1 MKKQKMEHN
10 PIPVYIL
17 TRTGV
22 GFNDEGIRAVCDL
35 VMDEMEDGKA
45 KDEATGILAFTG
57 KHLLEPETLVMS
69 LKEQPNARV
78 VLSRPDGG
86 ITLCT
91 YGPGENGIALIIGIL
106 QETNKNSWSALMEA
120 IGEEVE

>member
-1 MKKQKMEHN
+1 MQKIKNN
-10 PIPVYIL
+10 PVPVYIL

-35 VMDEMEDGKA
+35 VMNEMADGKE
-45 KDEATGILAFTG
+45 KDETTGILAFTG
-57 KHLLEPETLVMS
+57 KHLLNPKTLTSS
-69 LKEQPNARV
+69 LKNQMNARV

-86 ITLCT
+86 ITLCV
-91 YGPGENGIALIIGIL
+91 YGPGEKGTARLIKIL
-106 QETNKNSWSALMEA
+106 EHTDKTSWAALMQA